1 MTDKNIHLMLEVE
14 PVADVVNRIKEWIE
28 VILALVKW
36 RVIGLVTFTAMVAA
50 VVAAQG
56 SGEHADAMSQLFVAG
71 MLAAGGAAALNQY
84 FDRDVD
90 DAMGRTKLRPIPS
103 GKITPLFALV
113 AGALLIVL
121 GLALSWR
128 LGRVVAL
135 HVGIAVVVYVLIYTV
150 WLKRR
155 TPWNIVIG
163 GWTGSA
169 PLLAA
174 WGAIAPIGLG
184 AWALAGIIFLWTPS
198 HFWSLAICKEGE
210 YRRAGIPM
218 LPVVVGTQK
227 TVWAIL
233 VGALATLIVSLIP
246 VLTRDLGGF
255 YLIAALGLGIGFVIS
270 SWQLFRAPSIPGAWK
285 NYKFSSYYLL
295 FLFLAMIGDVLL
307 SSWLRV

>member
-1 MTDKNIHLMLEVE
+1 MTDKNVHSMLDAE
-14 PVADVVNRIKEWIE
+14 PAVDFLNQLKGWVG
-28 VILALVKW
+28 VILALIKW

-50 VVAAQG
+50 VVAGQG
-56 SGEHADAMSQLFVAG
+56 ARDHANALSQLFVAG

-113 AGALLIVL
+113 VGALMIVL

-128 LGRVVAL
+128 LGRIVTL
-135 HVGIAVVVYVLIYTV
+135 NIGIAVVVYVLIYTV

-218 LPVVVGTQK
+218 LPVVAGMQK

-233 VGALATLIVSLIP
+233 IGTMLTLAISLVP
-246 VLTRDLGGF
+246 VFTRDLGIF
-255 YLIAALGLGIGFVIS
+255 YLVAALGLGVGFVLS
-270 SWQLFRAPSIPGAWK
+270 SWRLLRNPSIPVAWK
-285 NYKFSSYYLL
+285 NYKYSSYYLL
-295 FLFLAMIGDVLL
+295 FLFLAMIGDVALNN
-307 SSWLRV
+307 WLKA